1 MLSTYK
7 TISSRAYSARK
18 SALYDNCILQA
29 PDGQQL
35 CTCDYKK
42 AMWLELIKSRIFIKP
57 TRIMDIQFIL
67 YSLFRYFAKGRGE
80 VVCENPMTVRL
91 NFEPS
96 GRPSSEYDRYYLT
109 DKVNK
114 CVVCGQSESFLRK
127 NIVPHEY
134 RKHFP
139 EHLKVLNDFT

>member
-1 MLSTYK
+1 
-7 TISSRAYSARK
+7 
-18 SALYDNCILQA
+18 
-29 PDGQQL
+29 
-35 CTCDYKK
+35 
-42 AMWLELIKSRIFIKP
+42 
-57 TRIMDIQFIL
+57 
-67 YSLFRYFAKGRGE
+67 
-80 VVCENPMTVRL
+80 MTVRL

-114 CVVCGQSESFLRK
+114 CTVCGQSESFLRK

-139 EHLKVLNDFT
+139 EHLKV